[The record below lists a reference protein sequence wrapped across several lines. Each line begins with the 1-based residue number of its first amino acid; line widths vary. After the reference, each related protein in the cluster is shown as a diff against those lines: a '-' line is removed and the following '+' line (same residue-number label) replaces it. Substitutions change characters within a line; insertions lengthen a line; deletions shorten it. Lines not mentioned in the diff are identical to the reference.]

1 MYHLAKPHAFSHE
14 ISIYI
19 YIYIYIDK
27 VINVYKFFKFYLYIE
42 INTFVV
48 T

>member
-14 ISIYI
+14 ISI